1 MSRSLVVAV
10 TGANGQ
16 LGRDVLHALKLRGIT
31 GIGLTR
37 TEMDI
42 VDQAQVMHTLVPL
55 KPDVIIHT
63 AAYTQVDQAESER
76 DLAYQVNA
84 YGARNVACAAAAIDA
99 KLIHISTDYVFDGR
113 ANKPYDEFTPVR
125 PVNVYGASKHAGEEL
140 VMQCHRKTFLIR
152 TSWVYGHHG
161 HNFVKTMLRLAKSQS
176 ELKVV
181 HDQIG
186 CPTYT
191 MDLAERLV
199 DLLFTECYGVYHITN
214 AGSCSW
220 YEFACAIM
228 EEKGLQVKVRSV
240 PTSQF
245 PRPAR
250 RPSYSVLEGM
260 ALRLQGF
267 APLRPW
273 REALREMLA
282 STI

>member
-1 MSRSLVVAV
+1 MSRPLVVAV

-16 LGRDVLHALKLRGIT
+16 LGKDVMLALKKRGLQ
-31 GIGLTR
+31 GIPLTR
-37 TEMDI
+37 AEVDI
-42 VDQAQVMHTLVPL
+42 VDQAQVMNTFLRV

-84 YGARNVACAAAAIDA
+84 YGARNVACAAAAISA
-99 KLIHISTDYVFDGR
+99 KLIHLSTDYVFDGR
-113 ANKPYDEFTPVR
+113 ANKPYDEYARVR
-125 PVNVYGASKHAGEEL
+125 PVNVYGASKRVGEEL
-140 VMQCHRKTFLIR
+140 VTQCHNKTFIVR
-152 TSWVYGHHG
+152 TSWVFGRHG
-161 HNFVKTMLRLAKSQS
+161 SNFVKTMLRLAKSQS

-191 MDLAERLV
+191 ADLADRLMDLLH
-199 DLLFTECYGVYHITN
+199 TECYGVYHITN
-214 AGSCSW
+214 SGHCSW

-260 ALRLQGF
+260 AMRLQGF

-273 REALREMLA
+273 REALRDMLQGE
-282 STI
+282 